1 MYLISFLTVQVAKM
15 FLQLRPRDPIVEEY
29 RRLRNEM
36 DDLLAPAMYIMQ
48 QVTQP
53 RLVIPKA
60 EDKNGFEVKL
70 DVQQFTPEELNV
82 KMIDNF
88 VVIEGKHE
96 EKEDEHGF
104 VSRHFVRKYKIP
116 DDVKSE
122 NITCNLSSDGILL
135 LSAPR
140 MIEEPKVNER
150 TVPINFTG
158 KPAVISKKESEKTET
173 GEETRKDLQAGDAT
187 NPEPKAA

>member
-1 MYLISFLTVQVAKM
+1 MLPRCVFN
-15 FLQLRPRDPIVEEY
+15 RDPEIPSLKNTEE
-29 RRLRNEM
+29 
-36 DDLLAPAMYIMQ
+36 DFIMQ
-48 QVTQP
+48 QVAQP

-70 DVQQFTPEELNV
+70 DAMTPEELSV
-82 KMIDNF
+82 KMTDNF
-88 VVIEGKHE
+88 VVIEGKNE

-116 DDVKSE
+116 YDVKSE
-122 NITCNLSSDGILL
+122 NITCNLDGVLL

-150 TVPINFTG
+150 TTVPINFTG
-158 KPAVISKKESEKTET
+158 KPAVISKKESKDRDWR
-173 GEETRKDLQAGDAT
+173 GNEEGTSGWRYY
-187 NPEPKAA
+187 